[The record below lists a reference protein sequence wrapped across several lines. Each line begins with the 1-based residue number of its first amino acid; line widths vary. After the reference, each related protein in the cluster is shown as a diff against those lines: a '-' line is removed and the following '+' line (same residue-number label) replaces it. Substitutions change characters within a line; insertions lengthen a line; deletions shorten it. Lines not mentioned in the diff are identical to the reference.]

1 MAEHFLCLISAS
13 NSSGLH
19 SAVIYGFEVMFGETD
34 PILPSGHFFFL
45 KLSALILLL
54 SIFNSYGVMLF
65 FFPTIPEI
73 AYSPTTSTPAID
85 HLLSFSRTLTW
96 ISNTA

>member
-1 MAEHFLCLISAS
+1 
-13 NSSGLH
+13 
-19 SAVIYGFEVMFGETD
+19 MFGETD

-45 KLSALILLL
+45 KLSALILLQ

-73 AYSPTTSTPAID
+73 AYSPTTSTSAID

>member
-34 PILPSGHFFFL
+34 PILPSGHFFFFKAVCFDSL
-45 KLSALILLL
+45 AEH
-54 SIFNSYGVMLF
+54 F
-65 FFPTIPEI
+65 
-73 AYSPTTSTPAID
+73 
-85 HLLSFSRTLTW
+85 
-96 ISNTA
+96 